1 MDPRE
6 AIQQVLG
13 TRPLVAVDV
22 EDDEEEPIG
31 ELEVAEYVI
40 FVLALDTYMRYVE
53 EATGNDD
60 PDDPVIRR
68 GIKLLRIADAELD
81 RVRAF
86 LDEHLPSEGHKRLLA
101 KAVRRMGYSPAMAAQ
116 RALML
121 RTALSRGGA
130 KTMRAVFQTNRA
142 LREIRAAIAASMMDD
157 ADAALDLFAG
167 LPMRN
172 ARLRAWI
179 DLAARTA
186 GSGETPQNPIEA
198 GAKVVADQGPELL
211 KQAAQEMGAPAA
223 EDTKKAI
230 EVQTARITQVQ
241 ADATQ
246 AAKKSMEVSGEPDL
260 PLIKSEVVGVA
271 VAAAT
276 AAASDP
282 SKPQNVPATL
292 IDVANDP
299 EQLAAALTDGR
310 VLVAAG
316 AGAGKSRTLTSR
328 VSYLVQERGVDP
340 GRVLVTS
347 FNRVAANKLGKDI
360 ADRVG
365 ESTAS
370 LMTIGT
376 MHSLFGKFIR
386 ENGTEEERIGMTF
399 PQQGGGQIGDGSIVG
414 RVVQKLWE
422 ACFDPKLRPTPKFG
436 DMMRQ
441 RDLWAG
447 NDVSLE
453 DAKGL
458 VAEDPALQDAA
469 DWYEMYE
476 GLKGAIPGWEPPCE
490 EKVRDAAERKSRGR
504 RRKDTPFERF
514 MAKHR
519 PGGRRLGDFN
529 DMIRWCADIMERDPG
544 ARQKL
549 QKRFDH
555 ILIDECQDLNSTQH
569 RAFKLMSEHIDEDK
583 GQSLWL
589 VGDDKQAI
597 YEFAG
602 ARPDLFISLHDK
614 EGWNT
619 RMIRT
624 NYRSTPEIIEPAN
637 RLIAHNQ
644 NQIPMEANPAPGR
657 VRGTG
662 SVRVTAPVDEA
673 EAALGVVEDIKA
685 RAVEIPDENPP
696 GTEDDPLGGPG
707 SYTPRQKY
715 YADNAVLTRTNAEL
729 HAYETAC
736 IIRGIPYARRGA
748 GSFLGSP
755 ETSAFLG
762 YVQLATGTDFAK
774 MQKAL
779 GNVLHRPNRFW
790 KNPKDG
796 VKHVEK
802 AMADYAYQ
810 VDVDPKTLNP
820 VTAFNDED
828 FRRSLTKSVL
838 GRDRYRGKD
847 FQYDKTVE
855 ELQELGRSLQMMRA
869 NVREEGFSTEDLFNM
884 VFELRGKTSKTD
896 SETGEVRFTDQS
908 FRESLEVELR
918 DRSGDDEDA
927 AEADDDATKGMGNI
941 TFLYELM
948 KVDPTDEDDMKN
960 DPALPMGFQDKMS
973 RLAAKMR
980 DLRIDFGKW
989 AKKHP
994 GVNPPAVLLST
1005 VHRVKGDQWETVF
1018 AQMPKGK
1025 FPIMRAR
1032 RANEPAPNAEKE
1044 EQRIESERRLGY
1056 VALTRAKKNLTVVCP
1071 RTIGGKEAGISPFV
1085 EEAQLALGEN
1095 VSKTAPETTEE
1106 TV

>member
-6 AIQQVLG
+6 AIRQVLG
-13 TRPLVAVDV
+13 TQPRPFVAVDEGV
-22 EDDEEEPIG
+22 DEEEPIG
-31 ELEVAEYVI
+31 ELEVAEYII

-53 EATGNDD
+53 ETTGSED

-68 GIKLLRIADAELD
+68 GIKLLRIADGELD

-86 LDEHLPSEGHKRLLA
+86 LDDHLPSESHKRLLA

-130 KTMRAVFQTNRA
+130 KTMRAVFETNRA
-142 LREIRAAIAASMMDD
+142 LREVRAAIAASMMDD

-198 GAKVVADQGPELL
+198 GTKVVADQGPELL

-241 ADATQ
+241 EDATQ
-246 AAKKSMEVSGEPDL
+246 AAKKSMEASGEPDL

-328 VSYLVQERGVDP
+328 VSYLIQERGVDP
-340 GRVLVTS
+340 SRVLVTS

-365 ESTAS
+365 AATAS

-376 MHSLFGKFIR
+376 MHSLFGQFIR
-386 ENGTEEERIGMTF
+386 DYGTPDEQLAMTA
-399 PQQGGGQIGDGSIVG
+399 GRNGGQVGDGVVVA

-422 ACFDPKLRPTPKFG
+422 ACFNTKERPTPKLG

-453 DAKGL
+453 DSKGL
-458 VAEDPALQDAA
+458 ATQDQTLQDAA

-514 MAKHR
+514 MAKYR

-529 DMIRWCADIMERDPG
+529 DMIKWCADIMERDPA
-544 ARQKL
+544 ARETL
-549 QKRFDH
+549 QRQFDH

-569 RAFKLMSEHIDEDK
+569 RAFRLMSEHIDESK

-602 ARPDLFISLHDK
+602 ARPDLFISLYDK

-624 NYRSTPEIIEPAN
+624 NYRSTPEIIESAN
-637 RLIAHNQ
+637 RLIAHNT
-644 NQIPMEANPAPGR
+644 NQIPMEANPAPSR

-662 SVRVTAPVDEA
+662 SVKVIAPTDEA
-673 EAALGVVEDIKA
+673 EAALSVVEAIKE
-685 RAVEIPDENPP
+685 RAAEIPDERPP
-696 GTEDDPLGGPG
+696 GEEADEKADGPK
-707 SYTPRQKY
+707 SFTPRQKFY
-715 YADNAVLTRTNAEL
+715 SENAVLARTNAEL

-762 YVQLATGTDFAK
+762 YVQLATGTDFGK

-790 KNPKDG
+790 K
-796 VKHVEK
+796 
-802 AMADYAYQ
+802 
-810 VDVDPKTLNP
+810 DPKSGPKQVEQALREYAHREGLDLKTINP
-820 VTAFNDED
+820 VEALANSRFQTV
-828 FRRSLTKSVL
+828 LTEAVL
-838 GRDRYRGKD
+838 GRQRYGGKD
-847 FQYDKTVE
+847 FQYDKTVTE
-855 ELQELGRSLQMMRA
+855 MGEIGLSLQMMRGS
-869 NVREEGFSTEDLFNM
+869 VREEGFTTEDLFNM

-896 SETGEVRFTDQS
+896 PETGDVRFTDQS

-918 DRSGDDEDA
+918 DRSGDDADA
-927 AEADDDATKGMGNI
+927 AEEDEEQTKGMGNI

-948 KVDPTDEDDMKN
+948 KVDPTDEDDMQN
-960 DPALPMGFQDKMS
+960 DPGLPMGFQAKMT
-973 RLAAKMR
+973 RLAGRMR
-980 DLRIDFGKW
+980 DLRTDFGKW
-989 AKKHP
+989 AKKYP
-994 GVNPPAVLLST
+994 GENPPSVLLST

-1018 AQMPKGK
+1018 VQMPKNK
-1025 FPIMRAR
+1025 FPIMRKPR
-1032 RANEPAPNAEKE
+1032 PNDPPTDPEKE

-1071 RTIGGKEAGISPFV
+1071 RIVGEKEAGISPFV
-1085 EEAQLALGEN
+1085 EEAQLSLGEN
-1095 VSKTAPETTEE
+1095 VSKPTTEE